1 MSYYGKTYFL
11 EKQVAQ
17 VWLDTTELAN
27 RLFITAIGT
36 ISSSFEHVDGISV
49 CVSAHVNGPKRPG
62 KYGHRET
69 PILRHAFFIAVAEM
83 PSFNAAIGSER
94 LVNCS
99 RISTLIETGARST
112 RLRLGN
118 MTVSSLFEHV
128 DGISVCGP
136 RPTRLRLG
144 NMTVS
149 SSFEHVDGISVRGP
163 KHPGKYG
170 HRETPILR
178 HAFFIAVAEMPSL
191 NAAIGSERLTNCS
204 RISTVIETG
213 TRVWPSILRLGITVQ
228 TVSGVPVVNITFT
241 NNERFKV

>member
-83 PSFNAAIGSER
+83 PS
-94 LVNCS
+94 
-99 RISTLIETGARST
+99 
-112 RLRLGN
+112 
-118 MTVSSLFEHV
+118 
-128 DGISVCGP
+128 
-136 RPTRLRLG
+136 
-144 NMTVS
+144 
-149 SSFEHVDGISVRGP
+149 
-163 KHPGKYG
+163 
-170 HRETPILR
+170 
-178 HAFFIAVAEMPSL
+178 L